1 MSAADRGMSCAR
13 VTSSVIAGHLAG
25 FHLLHLL
32 RRNERIEFLFR
43 LLVDLLDPLLPLLRG
58 E

>member
-1 MSAADRGMSCAR
+1 MCCAR

-32 RRNERIEFLFR
+32 RRNERIEFLLR
-43 LLVDLLDPLLPLLRG
+43 LLMDLLDLLLPLLRG

>member
-1 MSAADRGMSCAR
+1 MSAAGRGMCCAR

-32 RRNERIEFLFR
+32 RRNERIELLLR
-43 LLVDLLDPLLPLLRG
+43 LLMDLLDLLLPLLRG